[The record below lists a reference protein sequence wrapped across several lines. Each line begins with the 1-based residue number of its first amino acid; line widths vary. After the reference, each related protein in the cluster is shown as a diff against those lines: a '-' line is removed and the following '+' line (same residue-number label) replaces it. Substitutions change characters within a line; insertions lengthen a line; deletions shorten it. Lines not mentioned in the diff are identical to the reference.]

1 MARSEIMR
9 KSVLATLVLML
20 LSGPSVFGRT
30 PVVQPPS
37 INISF
42 IPAPNSET
50 SRYPAGIVGNITSTQ
65 RSMNNCEVFLLSNN
79 DGHVVA
85 RTFTDRNGQ
94 FRFLNLVPE
103 LFDVV
108 IRVEG
113 FESARVTRVTAG
125 ATVTVPVTLARKLD
139 TAGDSIDLS
148 SYVVDIADLTR
159 AYPKKSL
166 EEFQK
171 AVNAEHQG
179 DTARSIGLLEELVQ
193 TTPAF
198 YEAHSMLGAIYQ
210 RMGRFRDAEQ
220 QYNIF
225 RDLRPRS
232 AIPLLN
238 LATLYLQEAEANERE
253 GRFVIGVM
261 YDDALH
267 MLQDAV
273 KLEPRNARVFF
284 LLGVLFYRAN
294 SNALAEG
301 SLNQALFF
309 EPYLGSARLALANL
323 YIREK
328 KWNEARNHL
337 DKYLVDNPFA
347 ADRAQVEGIRAK
359 LNPTQ

>member
-1 MARSEIMR
+1 
-9 KSVLATLVLML
+9 
-20 LSGPSVFGRT
+20 
-30 PVVQPPS
+30 
-37 INISF
+37 
-42 IPAPNSET
+42 
-50 SRYPAGIVGNITSTQ
+50 
-65 RSMNNCEVFLLSNN
+65 
-79 DGHVVA
+79 
-85 RTFTDRNGQ
+85 
-94 FRFLNLVPE
+94 
-103 LFDVV
+103 
-108 IRVEG
+108 
-113 FESARVTRVTAG
+113 
-125 ATVTVPVTLARKLD
+125 
-139 TAGDSIDLS
+139 
-148 SYVVDIADLTR
+148 
-159 AYPKKSL
+159 
-166 EEFQK
+166 
-171 AVNAEHQG
+171 VNAEHQG

-347 ADRAQVEGIRAK
+347 ADRAQVENIRAK

>member
-1 MARSEIMR
+1 MPNKIPITL
-9 KSVLATLVLML
+9 SVLL
-20 LSGPSVFGRT
+20 LFGMSVFGQT
-30 PVVQPPS
+30 PTVQSSS
-37 INISF
+37 IIISF
-42 IPAPNSET
+42 VPAPSST
-50 SRYPAGIVGNITSTQ
+50 STRYPAGIVGNISSPQ
-65 RSMNNCEVFLLSNN
+65 RSMDKCEVFLLSNN

-103 LFDVV
+103 IFDVV
-108 IRVEG
+108 LRVEG

-125 ATVTVPVTLARKLD
+125 TTVTVPVTLARKLD
-139 TAGDSIDLS
+139 NGGDSIDLS
-148 SYVVDIADLTR
+148 SYVVDIGDLTR
-159 AYPKKSL
+159 AYPRKSL

-179 DTARSIGLLEELVQ
+179 DFTKSIGLLEELVKA
-193 TTPAF
+193 TPEF

-220 QYNIF
+220 QYNTF
-225 RDLRPRS
+225 RELRPRS
-232 AIPLLN
+232 VIPLLN
-238 LATLYLQEAEANERE
+238 LATLYLQEAEANESE

-267 MLQDAV
+267 MLQDAARM
-273 KLEPRNARVFF
+273 EPRNARVFF

-294 SNALAEG
+294 SDALAEG

-328 KWNEARNHL
+328 KWNEARNQL
-337 DKYLVDNPFA
+337 DQYLADNPFA
-347 ADRAQVEGIRAK
+347 ADRSQVEGIRAK
-359 LNPTQ
+359 LNPQQ

>member
-1 MARSEIMR
+1 MR
-9 KSVLATLVLML
+9 KRILAALLLMFL
-20 LSGPSVFGRT
+20 FAAAVFAQT
-30 PVVQPPS
+30 PVAQSTS
-37 INISF
+37 IIVSF
-42 IPAPNSET
+42 IPAPASGSTRN
-50 SRYPAGIVGNITSTQ
+50 PAGIIGSITPPQ
-65 RSMNNCEVFLLSNN
+65 RCMDKCEVFLLSNN

-85 RTFTDRNGQ
+85 RTFTDRSGQ

-125 ATVTVPVTLARKLD
+125 VTVTVPVTLALKLD
-139 TAGDSIDLS
+139 SVGDSVDLS

-159 AYPKKSL
+159 AYPRKSL
-166 EEFQK
+166 EEYQK

-179 DTARSIGLLEELVQ
+179 DTAKSIGLLEELVKA
-193 TTPAF
+193 TPEF

-210 RMGRFRDAEQ
+210 RRGQFRDAEQ
-220 QYNIF
+220 QYNAF

-238 LATLYLQEAEANERE
+238 LATLYLQEAEANEKE
-253 GRFVIGVM
+253 GRFVVGVM

-267 MLQDAV
+267 MLQDAAR
-273 KLEPRNARVFF
+273 LDPRNARVFF

-294 SNALAEG
+294 SDALAEA

-309 EPYLGSARLALANL
+309 EPYLGSARVALANL

-328 KWNEARNHL
+328 KWNEARNQL
-337 DKYLVDNPFA
+337 DKYLVDNPSA
-347 ADRAQVEGIRAK
+347 ADRTQVEGIRAK
-359 LNPTQ
+359 LNPQ

>member
-1 MARSEIMR
+1 MLRTTSI
-9 KSVLATLVLML
+9 TLL
-20 LSGPSVFGRT
+20 LLFGASALGQT
-30 PVVQPPS
+30 PAGQQTS
-37 INISF
+37 IVISF
-42 IPAPNSET
+42 VPAPS
-50 SRYPAGIVGNITSTQ
+50 SRTTNNPAGIVGTINPAQ
-65 RSMNNCEVFLLSNN
+65 QCMDKCEVFLLSNN

-85 RTFTDRNGQ
+85 RTFTDRSGQ

-103 LFDVV
+103 IFDVV
-108 IRVEG
+108 VRIEG

-125 ATVTVPVTLARKLD
+125 VAVTVPVTLARKFD

-148 SYVVDIADLTR
+148 AYVVDIADLKR

-179 DTARSIGLLEELVQ
+179 ETAKSIGLLEELVRA
-193 TTPAF
+193 TPEF

-210 RMGRFRDAEQ
+210 RQGQFRDAEQ
-220 QYNIF
+220 QYNLF
-225 RDLRPRS
+225 RDLRPKS

-238 LATLYLQEAEANERE
+238 LATLYLQEAEANEKE

-267 MLQDAV
+267 MLQNAARM
-273 KLEPRNARVFF
+273 EPRNARVFF

-328 KWNEARNHL
+328 KWSEARSQL
-337 DKYLVDNPFA
+337 GKYLSDNPFA
-347 ADRAQVEGIRAK
+347 ADRAQVEGILAK
-359 LNPTQ
+359 LNPQQ

>member
-1 MARSEIMR
+1 MR
-9 KSVLATLVLML
+9 KSVLATLLLML
-20 LSGPSVFGRT
+20 LSGASLLAQT
-30 PVVQPPS
+30 PAIPPPS
-37 INISF
+37 IIISF

-50 SRYPAGIVGNITSTQ
+50 TRYPAGIVGNITSKQ
-65 RSMNNCEVFLLSNN
+65 RSMDKCEVFLLSND

-85 RTFTDRNGQ
+85 RTFTDLNGQ

-103 LFDVV
+103 IFDVV

-159 AYPKKSL
+159 AYPRKSL

-179 DTARSIGLLEELVQ
+179 ETAKSIGLLEELVQ

-210 RMGRFRDAEQ
+210 RMGQFRNAEQ

-238 LATLYLQEAEANERE
+238 LATLYLQEAEANEKE
-253 GRFVIGVM
+253 GRFVTGVM

-267 MLQDAV
+267 MLQVAA

-284 LLGVLFYRAN
+284 LLGVLFYRAK
-294 SNALAEG
+294 SDALAEA

-328 KWNEARNHL
+328 KWNEARSQL
-337 DKYLVDNPFA
+337 DKYLADNPSA
-347 ADRAQVEGIRAK
+347 ADRTQVEGIRTK
-359 LNPTQ
+359 LNPQ

>member
-1 MARSEIMR
+1 MPKIIPS
-9 KSVLATLVLML
+9 TLL
-20 LSGPSVFGRT
+20 LILFGVSAFGQL

-37 INISF
+37 VVISF

-50 SRYPAGIVGNITSTQ
+50 TRYPAGIAGNVTSPQ
-65 RSMNNCEVFLLSNN
+65 RSMDTCEVFLLSNN

-103 LFDVV
+103 IFDVV
-108 IRVEG
+108 IRIEG

-125 ATVTVPVTLARKLD
+125 ATATVPVTLARKLD
-139 TAGDSIDLS
+139 NAGDSTDLS

-171 AVNAEHQG
+171 AVTAEHQG
-179 DTARSIGLLEELVQ
+179 DTTKSIGLLEALVKV
-193 TTPAF
+193 TPEF
-198 YEAHSMLGAIYQ
+198 YEAHSMLGSIYQ
-210 RMGRFRDAEQ
+210 RRGQFRNAEQ

-238 LATLYLQEAEANERE
+238 LATLYLQEAEANEKE

-267 MLQDAV
+267 MLQNAAR
-273 KLEPRNARVFF
+273 LEPRNGRVFF

-294 SNALAEG
+294 SDALAEG

-323 YIREK
+323 YSREK
-328 KWNEARNHL
+328 KWNEARNQL
-337 DKYLVDNPFA
+337 DKYLSDNPFA
-347 ADRAQVEGIRAK
+347 ADRTLVESFRAK
-359 LNPTQ
+359 LNPQQ

>member
-1 MARSEIMR
+1 M
-9 KSVLATLVLML
+9 KSIHATLLLML
-20 LSGPSVFGRT
+20 LSGASVFGQT

-50 SRYPAGIVGNITSTQ
+50 TRYPAGIVGNITSTQ
-65 RSMNNCEVFLLSNN
+65 RSMDQYEVFLLSNN

-85 RTFTDRNGQ
+85 RTFTDQNGQ

-103 LFDVV
+103 IFDVV
-108 IRVEG
+108 IRIEG

-125 ATVTVPVTLARKLD
+125 ETVTVPVTLARKLD

-166 EEFQK
+166 EDFQK

-179 DTARSIGLLEELVQ
+179 ETAKSIGLLEELVQ
-193 TTPAF
+193 TTPTF

-210 RMGRFRDAEQ
+210 RQGQFRNAEM

-225 RDLRPRS
+225 RDLRPKS
-232 AIPLLN
+232 AVPLLN
-238 LATLYLQEAEANERE
+238 LATLYLQEAEANEKE

-267 MLQDAV
+267 TLQDAAR
-273 KLEPRNARVFF
+273 LDPRNARVFF

-328 KWNEARNHL
+328 KWNDARNQL
-337 DKYLVDNPFA
+337 DKYLSDNPFA
-347 ADRAQVEGIRAK
+347 ADRAQVEGFRAK
-359 LNPTQ
+359 LNTQQ

>member
-1 MARSEIMR
+1 MPKIIPITLF
-9 KSVLATLVLML
+9 VLLFVVSA
-20 LSGPSVFGRT
+20 FGQT
-30 PVVQPPS
+30 AINPQTS
-37 INISF
+37 ISISF
-42 IPAPNSET
+42 VPAAGSQ
-50 SRYPAGIVGNITSTQ
+50 SARYPAGIVGNITSPQ
-65 RSMNNCEVFLLSNN
+65 QSMDKCEVFLLSNN

-103 LFDVV
+103 IFDVV
-108 IRVEG
+108 VRIEG
-113 FESARVTRVTAG
+113 FESALVTRVTAG
-125 ATVTVPVTLARKLD
+125 ATVTIPVTLARKLD

-148 SYVVDIADLTR
+148 SYVVDIGDLKR
-159 AYPKKSL
+159 AYPRKSL

-179 DTARSIGLLEELVQ
+179 ETAKSIGLLEELVHA
-193 TTPAF
+193 TPEF
-198 YEAHSMLGAIYQ
+198 FEAHSMLGAIYQ
-210 RMGRFRDAEQ
+210 RQGQFRDAEQ

-238 LATLYLQEAEANERE
+238 LATLYLQEAEANEKE
-253 GRFVIGVM
+253 GPFVVGVM

-267 MLQDAV
+267 MLRDAAR
-273 KLEPRNARVFF
+273 LEPRNARVFF

-294 SNALAEG
+294 SEALAEG

-328 KWNEARNHL
+328 KWNDARNQL
-337 DKYLVDNPFA
+337 DTYLADNPYA
-347 ADRAQVEGIRAK
+347 ADRSQVEGFRAK
-359 LNPTQ
+359 LNSQQ

>member
-1 MARSEIMR
+1 MR
-9 KSVLATLVLML
+9 KSILASLSLML
-20 LSGPSVFGRT
+20 LSGASVFGQT
-30 PVVQPPS
+30 PIVQSTS
-37 INISF
+37 IIISF
-42 IPAPNSET
+42 IPAPGSGSPRN
-50 SRYPAGIVGNITSTQ
+50 PAGIVGNITPPQ
-65 RSMNNCEVFLLSNN
+65 RCLDKCEVFLVSNN

-85 RTFTDRNGQ
+85 RTFTDMSGQ

-108 IRVEG
+108 IRIEG

-125 ATVTVPVTLARKLD
+125 VTVTVPVTLAQKLD
-139 TAGDSIDLS
+139 NAGDSIDLS

-179 DTARSIGLLEELVQ
+179 DSAKSIGLLEELVKA
-193 TTPAF
+193 TPEF

-210 RMGRFRDAEQ
+210 RQGQFRDAEQ
-220 QYNIF
+220 QYNTF

-232 AIPLLN
+232 AIPWLN

-267 MLQDAV
+267 MLQAAAR
-273 KLEPRNARVFF
+273 LEPRNARVFF

-294 SNALAEG
+294 SDTFAEG

-323 YIREK
+323 YIRQK
-328 KWNEARNHL
+328 KWNEARNQL
-337 DKYLVDNPFA
+337 DKYLSDNPFA
-347 ADRAQVEGIRAK
+347 ADRAQVESFRAK
-359 LNPTQ
+359 LGTPQ